1 MRIALPI
8 VLLAAGLSTAP
19 ANAIPFVPPIT
30 VGITGG
36 TLGIGPEISYN
47 VIPAVSL
54 RASAT
59 FLGFGVSGPVKDYHY
74 DAHAHIS
81 NFGGT
86 VDIHPFLNGFR
97 ISAGARATGSNH
109 VDFHGMARTDQTYGG
124 MTFTPEQAGQLIGR
138 IKTKSVSPLVTVG
151 YSHSTLSG
159 LTFGLDGGVMFHGA
173 PRVSRVYA
181 TGELGSS
188 PYAADD
194 LAREIENL
202 RNRVDNYKYYPV
214 LQLSLGYRF

>member
-1 MRIALPI
+1 MRIVLP
-8 VLLAAGLSTAP
+8 VALLAAAFVAAP
-19 ANAIPFVPPIT
+19 ASAVPFAPPIT
-30 VGITGG
+30 IGVTGG
-36 TLGIGPEISYN
+36 TLGVGPEISYN
-47 VIPAVSL
+47 VIPAISL

-109 VDFHGMARTDQTYGG
+109 VDFHGMARTNQTYGG
-124 MTFTPEQAGQLIGR
+124 MTFTPEQAGELFGR

-151 YSHSTLSG
+151 YAHTFLPGITL
-159 LTFGLDGGVMFHGA
+159 GLDGGVMFHGS
-173 PRVSRVYA
+173 PRVSRVDA

-188 PYAADD
+188 PFAADS

-202 RNRVDNYKYYPV
+202 RNRVDDYKYYPV

>member
-1 MRIALPI
+1 MRLILPAT
-8 VLLAAGLSTAP
+8 LLAAASFAAP
-19 ANAIPFVPPIT
+19 AKAIPFAPPIT
-30 VGITGG
+30 VGVTGG
-36 TLGIGPEISYN
+36 TLGVGPEISYN
-47 VIPAVSL
+47 VIPAISV

-74 DAHAHIS
+74 DAHARIR

-109 VDFHGMARTDQTYGG
+109 VDFHGMARTNQTYGG
-124 MTFTPEQAGQLIGR
+124 MTFTPEQAGELIGR

-151 YSHSTLSG
+151 YAHTFLPGITLS
-159 LTFGLDGGVMFHGA
+159 LDGGVLFHGS
-173 PRVSRVYA
+173 PRVSRVDA
-181 TGELGSS
+181 TGELGSN
-188 PYAADD
+188 P
-194 LAREIENL
+194 LARDQLDQEIENL
-202 RNRVDNYKYYPV
+202 RNRVDDYKYYPV